1 MENTYFINLPTEILY
16 HIFDY
21 CDIQTVLLKL
31 RRVCKRLRTIV
42 YKYNRF
48 HVEFNERNIMSV
60 GHLLHIVP
68 NHSIVSLNMHSMK
81 RWYEVF
87 NDLVHKYKARFTRLR
102 YLTIPEVKDEH
113 WKDLFTNK
121 SSIELISLKIAF
133 IDGPTRSIFSKL
145 SSMLTKLNVQKLY
158 VISLEYE
165 AEYMSWPIPCKLTY
179 LKLRSC
185 LYGEYLL
192 LLHQLPC
199 LKILELEECIMNT
212 ENMCTPSSDI
222 TSISQL
228 TCLIITNCSVPI
240 EYLRS
245 LVFETPKLRHLKLC
259 YRKEIFKSVA
269 DIYDWEKFIRTE
281 LNFLDTCEFLVHYKI
296 PPNDK
301 TNLQLILAPFLESFW
316 LNEKRWFIGCE
327 YVLGQSTILLYTVPT
342 NFDFYYYKTV
352 GYAISVKNNNY
363 HLIQRLQDD
372 ILTDV
377 SVSSSFFIMKKQNIL
392 FNTTLR
398 VSFHAFFTL
407 ISCRHS
413 SH

>member
-1 MENTYFINLPTEILY
+1 
-16 HIFDY
+16 
-21 CDIQTVLLKL
+21 
-31 RRVCKRLRTIV
+31 
-42 YKYNRF
+42 
-48 HVEFNERNIMSV
+48 
-60 GHLLHIVP
+60 
-68 NHSIVSLNMHSMK
+68 
-81 RWYEVF
+81 
-87 NDLVHKYKARFTRLR
+87 
-102 YLTIPEVKDEH
+102 
-113 WKDLFTNK
+113 
-121 SSIELISLKIAF
+121 
-133 IDGPTRSIFSKL
+133 
-145 SSMLTKLNVQKLY
+145 
-158 VISLEYE
+158 
-165 AEYMSWPIPCKLTY
+165 
-179 LKLRSC
+179 
-185 LYGEYLL
+185 
-192 LLHQLPC
+192 
-199 LKILELEECIMNT
+199 
-212 ENMCTPSSDI
+212 
-222 TSISQL
+222 
-228 TCLIITNCSVPI
+228 
-240 EYLRS
+240 
-245 LVFETPKLRHLKLC
+245 
-259 YRKEIFKSVA
+259 
-269 DIYDWEKFIRTE
+269 